1 MMSNILKLLHPFI
14 PFFTETVW
22 SKNNYRKIIKSNL
35 ILSKWPEYK
44 TMNKFKKNCSDING
58 LIQFISSI
66 RSSKS
71 ELNITPKL
79 YCDVHF
85 LEKSSK
91 INKIIQNNLI
101 LAKHVGRI
109 RNILKSNKID
119 KNAFEI
125 LSQNEKISL
134 NFNENIDLVSQK
146 IRISQKIENLNK
158 QITTLNSKLKNK
170 AYIKNAPKEIVQND
184 KRFLKELTIEDS
196 KLRSIVS
203 SIK

>member
-14 PFFTETVW
+14 PFFTETIW
-22 SKNNYRKIIKSNL
+22 SKNNYKKLTKTNL
-35 ILSKWPEYK
+35 ILSNWPEYK
-44 TMNKFKKNCSDING
+44 TMSKFKKNCTDINN
-58 LIQFISSI
+58 LIEFISSI

-71 ELNITPKL
+71 ELKITPKL
-79 YCDVHF
+79 YCDIHF

-91 INKIIQNNLI
+91 LNKIIQNNLI

-109 RNILKSNKID
+109 GNILKSKKID
-119 KNAFEI
+119 NNTIEI

-134 NFNENIDLVSQK
+134 NFNENIDLASQK

-158 QITTLNSKLKNK
+158 QINALENKLKNK

-184 KRFLKELTIEDS
+184 KKLLKELTIEDG

-203 SIK
+203 SIN